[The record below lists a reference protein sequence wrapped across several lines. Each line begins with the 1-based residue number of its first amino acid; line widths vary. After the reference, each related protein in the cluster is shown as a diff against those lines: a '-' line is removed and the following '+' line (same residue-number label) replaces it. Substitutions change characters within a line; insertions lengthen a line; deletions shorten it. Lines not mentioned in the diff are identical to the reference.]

1 VTRLAAVVAALI
13 VASPLWAQQR
23 ASQQAQRTP
32 QTGRTAE
39 SAVAVVDREIRQ
51 TQAALDSIR
60 TEIDSGRAIVKKLQS
75 EEGNYLSRLEQIE
88 RNISASGRYMV
99 LVSGQIDTTEKAI
112 ARLADSLA
120 RAEAD
125 LENSRELMK
134 KRLRSAYMTGEMSR
148 LQMLLSVRSPTE
160 FVHRARFFQDLN
172 RYDRELAAS
181 IRESIIAVDEKRRAQ
196 EENKAELVK
205 LLTEK
210 QKEQLALVDEELMRR
225 KLLDEVRTKR
235 GASEA
240 MVAELE
246 EAHRGL
252 NELIRILEVR
262 RKRAREE
269 DERQALINFEKRKG
283 KLAWP
288 LRGEVIGK
296 FGRVVHPVYKTVT
309 VNDGID
315 IAAKRGTPVRSV
327 APGTAVVSSMRGLGR
342 FVLLD
347 HGGGYYT
354 IYAHL
359 DEIDVEQDQ
368 RVAAGQEIG
377 RSGGTFSG
385 PRLNFK
391 IKKMVESLNP
401 EEWLEK

>member
-1 VTRLAAVVAALI
+1 MNALVIILIAVAA
-13 VASPLWAQQR
+13 PLWAQQKGK
-23 ASQQAQRTP
+23 A
-32 QTGRTAE
+32 AE
-39 SAVAVVDREIRQ
+39 SAVSVVEREIRQ

-60 TEIDSGRAIVKKLQS
+60 TELERGRAAVKTLQG

-88 RNISASGRYMV
+88 KNISASGRYMV
-99 LVSGQIDTTEKAI
+99 LMQRQIDTAETAI
-112 ARLADSLA
+112 SRLGDSLA
-120 RAEAD
+120 KAEAD
-125 LENSRELMK
+125 LGTAQEMMK
-134 KRLRSAYMTGEMSR
+134 KRLRHAYMAGDVSR
-148 LQMLLSVRSPTE
+148 LQMLLTARNPTE
-160 FVHRARFFQDLN
+160 FVHRVRFFQDLN

-181 IRESIIAVDEKRRAQ
+181 IRESIAAVNRKRSAQ
-196 EENKAELVK
+196 EESRVELVK
-205 LLTEK
+205 LLGDK
-210 QKEQLALVDEELMRR
+210 QKEQLALVDEELLRR
-225 KLLDEVRTKR
+225 SLLEDVRTKR

-252 NELIRILEVR
+252 NELIQMLEGR
-262 RKRAREE
+262 RKKAREE
-269 DERQALINFEKRKG
+269 DERRALINFEKRKG
-283 KLAWP
+283 KLDWP
-288 LRGEVIGK
+288 VRGEIIGK
-296 FGRVVHPVYKTVT
+296 FGKVVHPVYKTVT

-315 IAAKRGTPVRSV
+315 IAARRGTSVRGV

-359 DEIDVEQDQ
+359 DEVSVEQDQ
-368 RVAAGQEIG
+368 KIVMGEEIG
-377 RSGGTFSG
+377 KSGAAYSG

-391 IKKMVESLNP
+391 IKKMMESLNP